1 MFGAHTF
8 RRPALVEEPAF
19 GRVAEVFA
27 DFFEGD
33 AGDEADFFVE
43 AGEFG
48 GFERG
53 GWFVRSEGGAPE
65 DFVGHPIADSR
76 KTFLVEERG
85 FDGEAAVAL
94 QEIGH
99 GGEGEGARGD
109 GGGDAGPPGGRFGA
123 LMNVDAAELARV
135 VKDKGA
141 LFLVEDEV
149 VVFFGRV
156 RGDGDCEFAG
166 HAEVEAEP
174 EVAGETEEHLFAG
187 GFGGDEFVAGEFWEE
202 GEVVAAK
209 DAFIAVDVDA
219 ENFGIEAGIPLAA
232 VVIDFGEFGH

>member
-1 MFGAHTF
+1 
-8 RRPALVEEPAF
+8 
-19 GRVAEVFA
+19 
-27 DFFEGD
+27 
-33 AGDEADFFVE
+33 
-43 AGEFG
+43 
-48 GFERG
+48 
-53 GWFVRSEGGAPE
+53 
-65 DFVGHPIADSR
+65 
-76 KTFLVEERG
+76 
-85 FDGEAAVAL
+85 
-94 QEIGH
+94 
-99 GGEGEGARGD
+99 
-109 GGGDAGPPGGRFGA
+109 
-123 LMNVDAAELARV
+123 MNVDAAELARV
-135 VKDKGA
+135 VEDEGA
-141 LFLVEDEV
+141 LFLIEDEV

-156 RGDGDCEFAG
+156 RGDGDCEFAS